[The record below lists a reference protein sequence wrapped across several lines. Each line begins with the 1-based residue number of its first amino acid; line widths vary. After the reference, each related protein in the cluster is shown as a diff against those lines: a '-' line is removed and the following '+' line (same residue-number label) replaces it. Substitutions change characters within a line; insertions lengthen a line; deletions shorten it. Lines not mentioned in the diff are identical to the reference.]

1 MRRVTSI
8 LTVILSLTS
17 FWCFAASA
25 QRAAETNA
33 WAQLAELTPTNRV
46 NQDWFGVSSAVSGN
60 TLVVGAFDGNIEQTG
75 TAYVYVKPSS
85 GWGNMT
91 QTATLTPSDGGEG
104 FGTFVAI
111 SGDTIIVGAANASNQ
126 YPRTQYP
133 QSLVPQSLAPQTLAP
148 QSLAPQTQGPG
159 AAYIFVKPA
168 SGWTD
173 MTETAKLTASDGA
186 GGDAFGYNV
195 SISGNTAAVGALFA
209 HSGAGA
215 AYVFVKPAS
224 GWSKMTQTAE
234 LTASDATT
242 FDNMGSVAISGNTVV
257 TGAYGH
263 NNFMGAA
270 YVFVKPSTGWKDM
283 TQRAELKSTKAN
295 QIYGFSVATN
305 GKTAIVGAVGAQ
317 QGIGAAFVYVKPANG
332 WKSTSK
338 FTAKLTA
345 SSSSG
350 VSGLS
355 QGMSI
360 SGKRIVLGAP
370 GTTVGSNSGQGAVLV
385 YHEPKTGWKTTSGF
399 AAELTASDG
408 AANDN
413 LGVSAAVN
421 GSTITGG
428 ATKSGPPGE
437 AYVFGK

>member
-1 MRRVTSI
+1 MRRMTPI
-8 LTVILSLTS
+8 FTVILSLTS
-17 FWCFAASA
+17 FLCFATSA
-25 QRAAETNA
+25 QRVAAANA
-33 WAQLAELTPTNRV
+33 WTQLAELTPTNRV
-46 NQDWFGVSSAVSGN
+46 SQDWFGVSTAISGN
-60 TLVVGAFDGNIEQTG
+60 TVVVGAFDANIEQTG
-75 TAYVYVKPSS
+75 AAYVYVKPSG

-91 QTATLTPSDGGEG
+91 QTATLTPSDGGQG
-104 FGTFVAI
+104 FGTSVSI
-111 SGDTIIVGAANASNQ
+111 SGDTVIVGAANASNLD
-126 YPRTQYP
+126 P
-133 QSLVPQSLAPQTLAP
+133 QSG
-148 QSLAPQTQGPG
+148 APQTQGPG

-168 SGWTD
+168 SGWAN

-186 GGDAFGYNV
+186 DGDAFGYNV

-209 HSGAGA
+209 HGGAGA
-215 AYVFVKPAS
+215 AYLFVKPAS

-234 LTASDATT
+234 LTASDSST

-270 YVFVKPSTGWKDM
+270 YVFVKPSTGWKNM
-283 TQRAELKSTKAN
+283 TQRAEFKSTQAN
-295 QIYGFSVATN
+295 QIYGFSVATD
-305 GKTAIVGAVGAQ
+305 GKTAVVGAVGAN
-317 QGIGAAFVYVKPANG
+317 QGIGAAFVYVKPTTG
-332 WKSTSK
+332 WKTTSK
-338 FTAKLTA
+338 FTAKLSA
-345 SSSSG
+345 STSSQ

-355 QGMSI
+355 QAISI
-360 SGKRIVLGAP
+360 SGKTIVLGAP

-385 YHEPKTGWKTTSGF
+385 YREPAAGWKSTSKF

-413 LGVSAAVN
+413 LGVSAAV
-421 GSTITGG
+421 SATSIVGG

>member
-1 MRRVTSI
+1 MMSV
-8 LTVILSLTS
+8 LTVILSMTS
-17 FWCFAASA
+17 CLCFAAFA
-25 QRAAETNA
+25 QRAVGPNA

-46 NQDWFGVSSAVSGN
+46 SQDWFGVSSAVSGD
-60 TLVVGAFDGNIEQTG
+60 TVVVGAFDGNIEQTG

-91 QTATLTPSDGGEG
+91 QTATLTPSDGGQG
-104 FGTFVAI
+104 FGDSVAI
-111 SGDTIIVGAANASNQ
+111 SGDTIIVGAANASNLS
-126 YPRTQYP
+126 PRTW
-133 QSLVPQSLAPQTLAP
+133 VPQTQG
-148 QSLAPQTQGPG
+148 PQTQGPG

-186 GGDAFGYNV
+186 DGDAFGYNV
-195 SISGNTAAVGALFA
+195 SISGDTAAVGALFA

-242 FDNMGSVAISGNTVV
+242 FDNMGAVAIHGNTVV

-270 YVFVKPSTGWKDM
+270 YVFVKPSTGWKDT
-283 TQRAELKSTKAN
+283 TQKAELSSTKAN
-295 QIYGFSVATN
+295 EIYGFSVATD
-305 GKTAIVGAVGAQ
+305 GKTAIVGAVGAHL
-317 QGIGAAFVYVKPANG
+317 GIGAAYIYVKPMNG
-332 WKSTSK
+332 WQNTST
-338 FTAKLTA
+338 FTARLSA
-345 SSSSG
+345 STTSG

-355 QGMSI
+355 QGISI
-360 SGKRIVLGAP
+360 SCRRIVLGAP
-370 GTTVGSNSGQGAVLV
+370 GTTVGTNSGQGALLV
-385 YHEPKTGWKTTSGF
+385 YREPTTGWKTTSRF

-421 GSTITGG
+421 GRTIVGG

-437 AYVFGK
+437 VYVFGK

>member
-1 MRRVTSI
+1 MRRTTSI
-8 LTVILSLTS
+8 LTVIAFLAS
-17 FWCFAASA
+17 FLCFAASA
-25 QRAAETNA
+25 QCPAGSSA

-46 NQDWFGVSSAVSGN
+46 SQDWFGVSSALSGN
-60 TLVVGAFDGNIEQTG
+60 TVVVGAFDANIEPTG
-75 TAYVYVKPSS
+75 AAYVYVKPSS

-91 QTATLTPSDGGEG
+91 QTAALTSSDGGQG
-104 FGTFVAI
+104 FGTSVSI
-111 SGDTIIVGAANASNQ
+111 SGDTVIVGAANASN
-126 YPRTQYP
+126 
-133 QSLVPQSLAPQTLAP
+133 LARE
-148 QSLAPQTQGPG
+148 SGAPQTQGPG

-168 SGWTD
+168 SGWTN

-186 GGDAFGYNV
+186 DGDAFGYNV

-234 LTASDATT
+234 LTASDSST
-242 FDNMGSVAISGNTVV
+242 FDSMGSVAISGNTVV

-270 YVFVKPSTGWKDM
+270 YVFVKPSTGWKNM
-283 TQRAELKSTKAN
+283 TQSAEFKSTQAN
-295 QIYGFSVATN
+295 QIYGFSVATDGN
-305 GKTAIVGAVGAQ
+305 TAIVGAVGAN
-317 QGIGAAFVYVKPANG
+317 QGIGAAFVYVKPATG
-332 WKSTSK
+332 WKTTSK

-345 SSSSG
+345 SASSQ

-355 QGMSI
+355 QGISI
-360 SGKRIVLGAP
+360 SGKTIVLGAP
-370 GTTVGSNSGQGAVLV
+370 GTTVGANSGQGAVLV
-385 YHEPKTGWKTTSGF
+385 YHEPTTGWKTTSKF
-399 AAELTASDG
+399 TAELTASDG

-413 LGVSAAVN
+413 LGVSAAVR
-421 GSTITGG
+421 GTTIVGG

>member
-1 MRRVTSI
+1 MRRIAPI

-17 FWCFAASA
+17 FLCFAAYA
-25 QRAAETNA
+25 QRTPATNA

-60 TLVVGAFDGNIEQTG
+60 TVVVGAFDANIEPTG
-75 TAYVYVKPSS
+75 AAYVYVKPSS

-91 QTATLTPSDGGEG
+91 QTATLTPSDGGQG
-104 FGTFVAI
+104 FGTSVSI
-111 SGDTIIVGAANASNQ
+111 SGDTVIVGAANASN
-126 YPRTQYP
+126 
-133 QSLVPQSLAPQTLAP
+133 LARE
-148 QSLAPQTQGPG
+148 SGVPQTQGPG

-186 GGDAFGYNV
+186 DGDAFGYNV
-195 SISGNTAAVGALFA
+195 SISANTAAVGALFA

-234 LTASDATT
+234 LTASDSST
-242 FDNMGSVAISGNTVV
+242 FDNMGSVAISGNTVL

-270 YVFVKPSTGWKDM
+270 YVFVKPSTGWKNM
-283 TQRAELKSTKAN
+283 TQRAELKSTQAN
-295 QIYGFSVATN
+295 QIYGFSVATD
-305 GKTAIVGAVGAQ
+305 GDTAIVGAGGAN
-317 QGIGAAFVYVKPANG
+317 QGIGAAFVYVKPTTG
-332 WKSTSK
+332 WKTTSK

-345 SSSSG
+345 STSSQ

-355 QGMSI
+355 QGISI
-360 SGKRIVLGAP
+360 SGKTIVLGAP

-385 YHEPKTGWKTTSGF
+385 YREPAAGWKSTSKF

-413 LGVSAAVN
+413 LGVSAAVSGN
-421 GSTITGG
+421 TIVGG

-437 AYVFGK
+437 GYVFGK